1 MTGWRLG
8 WLLVPQRLARA
19 VDRLTGNFTICPPAL
34 AQHAA
39 VAAFTPEGYAEADG
53 HVARYATNRA
63 LLVDGLTDLGIDRL
77 APADGAFY
85 VYADIADRTDDSMAW
100 SYRLLAETGVAV
112 APGVDFDPVDGH
124 AYVRFSFA
132 GATDD
137 VTTALRRLE
146 AWL

>member
-1 MTGWRLG
+1 MRGPHPR
-8 WLLVPQRLARA
+8 RRA

-34 AQHAA
+34 SQRAA

-53 HVARYATNRA
+53 HVAHYAANRA
-63 LLVDGLTDLGIDRL
+63 LLLDGLARLGVNRL

-85 VYADIADRTDDSMAW
+85 VYADVAHLTDDSMDW
-100 SYRLLAETGVAV
+100 TYRLLAQTGVAL

-124 AYVRFSFA
+124 RCVRFSFA

-137 VTTALRRLE
+137 ITAALERLE